1 MKKGLIPT
9 TILLVPPPP
18 GFSDLPPALW
28 SIGRCLEI
36 SNYKNSIVPRFPIAI
51 WRVLDQ
57 EENTYRWE
65 QQLITFILLKMPHP
79 CVCFIFVVIY
89 RGTLSWPI
97 ETVWIL
103 NLAKV
108 TVWKITSWT
117 YKIIHLEEKIKDLPR
132 KYLLTWTRSGGL
144 SWFHEKIDIGTF
156 DFSFTAARVS
166 KVAKYDKNQQ

>member
-1 MKKGLIPT
+1 MIPRKCPRKAHFNT
-9 TILLVPPPP
+9 HCPPPACPP

-79 CVCFIFVVIY
+79 CVCFYFCSD
-89 RGTLSWPI
+89 LSRNFELTDW
-97 ETVWIL
+97 TVWIYEFRIFFSKMNDESTPKLFIKNDFL
-103 NLAKV
+103 NV
-108 TVWKITSWT
+108 QN
-117 YKIIHLEEKIKDLPR
+117 H
-132 KYLLTWTRSGGL
+132 
-144 SWFHEKIDIGTF
+144 
-156 DFSFTAARVS
+156 SFGRTIFFES
-166 KVAKYDKNQQ
+166 KK

>member
-1 MKKGLIPT
+1 MLGVMFSHHWMINWAGGSGGAFAPPPPINFGRSVNPNPTRGPIPT
-9 TILLVPPPP
+9 TLLLVPPCLPP
-18 GFSDLPPALW
+18 RFSDLPPALW

-36 SNYKNSIVPRFPIAI
+36 SNYKNSIVPKFPIAI

-97 ETVWIL
+97 ELCEST
-103 NLAKV
+103 N
-108 TVWKITSWT
+108 S
-117 YKIIHLEEKIKDLPR
+117 E
-132 KYLLTWTRSGGL
+132 
-144 SWFHEKIDIGTF
+144 FF
-156 DFSFTAARVS
+156 F
-166 KVAKYDKNQQ
+166 Q